1 MSHGLLDIKGS
12 NEGLI
17 QQRVI
22 DKIFSRAFTITINF
36 EG

>member
-1 MSHGLLDIKGS
+1 MTHGLINTSAGNPFL
-12 NEGLI
+12 L

-22 DKIFSRAFTITINF
+22 DRIFSRAFTITINL